1 MAQPRPLIQTAAQVL
16 ARYLRHGY
24 TPEQARTRVERES
37 GELTPGQYQSA
48 IRYAQRLEVIRQ
60 AALNLEPNETLR
72 AALGGSRPPGAEV
85 DVPVLVLVYMTKPDP
100 DNPQADRAGTVYV
113 RARWD
118 DTIESV
124 RQRALEDF
132 LSRGDKYPEAYDYGY
147 SFPSGFLFTGGR
159 GNTASQ
165 P

>member
-24 TPEQARTRVERES
+24 TPEQARARVERES

-60 AALNLEPNETLR
+60 AALNLEPNEPLR
-72 AALGGSRPPGAEV
+72 TALGEYRPPGAEV
-85 DVPVLVLVYMTKPDP
+85 DVPILILVYQT
-100 DNPQADRAGTVYV
+100 QAEAAAKQATRAGTIYV
-113 RARWD
+113 RARWGE
-118 DTIESV
+118 TV
-124 RQRALEDF
+124 AQVQARALEIF
-132 LSRGDKYPEAYDYGY
+132 KSKSNKYDEPAAYGF
-147 SFPSGFLFTGGR
+147 SFASGFLFTGGY
-159 GNTASQ
+159 GATANQ